1 MNVATALKLIK
12 MSRDAIIKA
21 HGQKGLSKLV
31 NARLLLKK
39 KGLIGKTASQAS
51 KSKKG
56 SPRGMVGKT
65 KKGQPSK
72 KDMLA
77 EADRFSPFRKPREK
91 R

>member
-1 MNVATALKLIK
+1 
-12 MSRDAIIKA
+12 MSKAAIQKKWGKA
-21 HGQKGLSKLV
+21 GLSKV
-31 NARLLLKK
+31 VQARLLLKK
-39 KGLIGKTASQAS
+39 QGKDIGKIARQAS

-72 KDMLA
+72 KDMMA